1 MAKKL
6 IRKDGEE
13 VVVDRAVKD
22 GNGNVITSTY
32 VGKVGDQEI
41 SGGLSVED
49 TLNVIGTSAT
59 AVIGQGPNSG
69 LRVETTPGNYPSL
82 VLCKGTGEGGTQ
94 LAGKTTLTQST
105 QVGTSVSLTLPSSSG
120 TIALKTDIP
129 APVDA
134 YTKAESDGRYLQ
146 LNPASPQTVKA
157 DVTFADDTA
166 GGNNSSITIRTNEG
180 FPIITGTALG
190 VGDSQFLTALVL
202 HGAGTLTENV
212 TIQTPLQSGTIALT
226 SDIPD
231 VSGLATK
238 AEVEAKQDELTST
251 QLSAVNSGITSAKV
265 GTYDGYATQISGK
278 QSDLGLAWEDY
289 A

>member
-41 SGGLSVED
+41 AGGLSVED

-69 LRVETTPGNYPSL
+69 LRVETTPGNYPQL
-82 VLCKGTGEGGTQ
+82 VFNKGTGEGGGT
-94 LAGKTTLTQST
+94 LSGKTTLTQNT
-105 QVGTSVSLTLPSSSG
+105 NVGTSVNILLPASSG
-120 TIALKTDIP
+120 TLALKTDIP
-129 APVDA
+129 ASVDA
-134 YTKAESDGRYLQ
+134 YTKTESDGRYLQ
-146 LNPASPQTVKA
+146 LDPASPQTIKA
-157 DVTFADDTA
+157 NVTFADDSSE
-166 GGNNSSITIRTNEG
+166 NNSVITIKTNEG
-180 FPIITGTALG
+180 LPIITGNALG
-190 VGDSQFLTALVL
+190 IGDSQFLTALVL

-226 SDIPD
+226 TDIPD

-238 AEVEAKQDELTST
+238 AEVEAKQDELTSA